1 MLDEPFAS
9 GNSVIHRL
17 DPRFRVMAA
26 IVYSFVVAI
35 VYRFPALGLAL
46 AASLTMIRLAGLD
59 PGRVFYRLLLVNGFV
74 ALFWVIL
81 PFTAGGE
88 IIYQLGP
95 LDIQKRGIVLAA
107 QITLKSN
114 AILLALIALT
124 ATMSFA
130 TLGHAMNQLKFPE
143 KLVYLLLL
151 TYRYIFVIEQEYKKI
166 LRAIKIRGFSPGT
179 SLHCYKTYAY
189 VIGMLFVRASA
200 RAERVYQA
208 MRCRGFAGKFY
219 SLAEFD
225 SSRRNHVFTALVT
238 LAAAAILYLEYLPK

>member
-9 GNSVIHRL
+9 GDSVIHRL
-17 DPRFRVMAA
+17 DPRFRLIAI
-26 IVYSFVVAI
+26 IVYSFVVAV

-46 AASLTMIRLAGLD
+46 AASLVMIRLARLA
-59 PGRVFYRLLLVNGFV
+59 PKRIFSRLLLVNGFV
-74 ALFWVIL
+74 AMFWVIL
-81 PFTAGGE
+81 PFTAQGE
-88 IIYQLGP
+88 ILYQLGP
-95 LDIQKRGIVLAA
+95 LVIHKPGIILAA

-114 AILLALIALT
+114 TILIALIALMS
-124 ATMSFA
+124 TMSFA

-143 KLVYLLLL
+143 KLVHLLLL

-166 LRAIKIRGFSPGT
+166 MRGIKTRGFSPDT

-208 MRCRGFAGKFY
+208 MRCRGFTGRFY
-219 SLAEFD
+219 SLTEFD
-225 SSRRNHVFTALVT
+225 ASRKNYVFTILITLVT
-238 LAAAAILYLEYLPK
+238 AGIVFLEYFP

>member
-17 DPRFRVMAA
+17 DPRFRVIAA

-46 AASLTMIRLAGLD
+46 AASLTMIRLANLD
-59 PGRVFYRLLLVNGFV
+59 PGRVFSRLLLVNGFV

-88 IIYQLGP
+88 ILYQLGP

-225 SSRRNHVFTALVT
+225 SRLRNYVFTALVT
-238 LAAAAILYLEYLPK
+238 LAAAGILYLEYLPK